1 MHLRILA
8 SHPVS
13 YTHLYDFYINDN
25 RLYFVIG
32 DVSGK
37 GIPASLFMAITRSL
51 FRTLSQQAVSPARI
65 VTEMNNSISDNNESN
80 MFVTLIV
87 GILDLQT
94 GILKLSNAG
103 HNPPFIIYP
112 DGEVSLLEFKTYL
125 FAGVMED
132 VVYSDEE
139 ITLKEGS
146 KLFLYTD
153 GVTEAEDCLLYT
165 SPQCTVNAEPDRYH
179 TYPFDHQRKSQYIQ
193 QSGQQ

>member
-1 MHLRILA
+1 M
-8 SHPVS
+8 
-13 YTHLYDFYINDN
+13 
-25 RLYFVIG
+25 
-32 DVSGK
+32 SGK

-87 GILDLQT
+87 GILALQT

-132 VVYSDEE
+132 VVYSYEE
-139 ITLKEGS
+139 ITLKEVS

-153 GVTEAEDCLLYT
+153 GVTEAEDIDKQLYGEEKLLEVLSQNT
-165 SPQCTVNAEPDRYH
+165 SSDVRSTVDAVVSSVAGHVKEAEASDDLIFLLIH
-179 TYPFDHQRKSQYIQ
+179 
-193 QSGQQ
+193 